1 MATDTTNRKYGKAET
16 DYKAIVTT
24 TVSTL
29 NRKMGKP
36 SVEVDAIMFRKPE
49 QQKPTIRQTLMAAI
63 LLSVLAVLLLGVGMG
78 LKLTYGPSLYFQ
90 DQYFG
95 LAALGLTFVA
105 VSIPIG
111 VTAICLINVICRV
124 RAHIHYTEARK
135 RELESRVADVYV
147 PEVPLKN

>member
-1 MATDTTNRKYGKAET
+1 MFNQ
-16 DYKAIVTT
+16 
-24 TVSTL
+24 
-29 NRKMGKP
+29 KMGKP
-36 SVEVDAIMFRKPE
+36 SAEVDPLMFRKPE
-49 QQKPTIRQTLMAAI
+49 QQKPTIRQTLLAAI
-63 LLSVLAVLLLGVGMG
+63 ILSVLAILLLGVGMG

-135 RELESRVADVYV
+135 RELESRVADIYV